1 MHNEATNL
9 IPVNAMVR
17 DKSEFERLELVS
29 SMRRVAEDAARQWV
43 SAKAASCGP
52 ADLGLG
58 AAETYLSALAALN
71 AGFAAGAE
79 CPAADA

>member
-29 SMRRVAEDAARQWV
+29 SMRRVAEDAARQWE
-43 SAKAASCGP
+43 KL
-52 ADLGLG
+52 ADNLEKSGRP
-58 AAETYLSALAALN
+58 Y
-71 AGFAAGAE
+71 
-79 CPAADA
+79 